1 MGEIKIVDGIL
12 LILALTTDSFV
23 VSFAYGMAKTKMPFF
38 IVAGMNLMM
47 SSLLGAAVLIG
58 NFFLPSAGQFDLLGG
73 NSSVVFSGNLQDD
86 EFFLS
91 ERDKFLCRESFDYER
106 GLYFGICAVCGQS
119 GRRVGDWSYAVGRVD
134 AGSRGFPGRYG
145 NDEGRLGTGESVSEK
160 DQPGFVLDKRYVSA
174 ASCIWDFLQKIGRE
188 SWPAFASWQKNTC
201 ILENFAV
208 S

>member
-47 SSLLGAAVLIG
+47 
-58 NFFLPSAGQFDLLGG
+58 GG

>member
-1 MGEIKIVDGIL
+1 M
-12 LILALTTDSFV
+12 
-23 VSFAYGMAKTKMPFF
+23 
-38 IVAGMNLMM
+38 
-47 SSLLGAAVLIG
+47 
-58 NFFLPSAGQFDLLGG
+58 
-73 NSSVVFSGNLQDD
+73 
-86 EFFLS
+86 
-91 ERDKFLCRESFDYER
+91 
-106 GLYFGICAVCGQS
+106 
-119 GRRVGDWSYAVGRVD
+119 DWSYAVGRVD

-160 DQPGFVLDKRYVSA
+160 DQPGLVLDKRYVSA